1 MTHYQELAVII
12 LAFAIGIAYLIKLRS
27 YDAYQREPFKKLLL
41 VMVLGGAISVLA
53 SLFLYKFVNVRYNI
67 IDAIFKIGFIEEV
80 SKLLALAIAL
90 DFIKREFDEIVD
102 GLIYISAVSLGFSV
116 IENVFYCF
124 SAEAPFTL
132 LITRSIF
139 ATVGHMSFSGYMGI
153 AFFIHKKIHKN
164 YLGLFLSVAL
174 ASLAHGLYDGFL
186 FHQNFANYFYLLYIG
201 LVFLQLW
208 FLRIALSYSAFRKS
222 MSQKIFEPT
231 NRKVEMDCLTCK
243 GKVNCNE
250 LVFGNIVAGHCETC
264 NSFIFRKKYISRLF
278 KYFRPLFRVRKYYR
292 IIPRKNRTIVLD
304 KEKTILLNPKT
315 KILCAPIHTL
325 SDWLNENNEK
335 DKQKILRIPI
345 IGVTLKYLGVR
356 YLAKK

>member
-1 MTHYQELAVII
+1 MNYLQELSIII
-12 LAFAIGIAYLIKLRS
+12 LAFLIGLAYLVKLRN

-41 VMVLGGAISVLA
+41 VMVLGGAISVIA
-53 SLFLYKFVNVRYNI
+53 SLFLYKFVSVRYNI

-116 IENVFYCF
+116 IENVFYSF
-124 SAEAPFTL
+124 SSETPFIL
-132 LITRSIF
+132 LFTRSVL

-186 FHQNFANYFYLLYIG
+186 FHSEISNFFLFVYVG
-201 LVFLQLW
+201 LVFFQLW
-208 FLRIALSYSAFRKS
+208 FLRIALSYSIFRKS
-222 MSQKIFEPT
+222 MSKKIFEPT
-231 NRKVEMDCLTCK
+231 NRKVEMDCLTCNE
-243 GKVNCNE
+243 KVSCNE
-250 LVFGNIVAGHCETC
+250 LVFGKIVAEHCETC

-292 IIPRKNRTIVLD
+292 IIPKKDRTIVLD

-345 IGVTLKYLGVR
+345 LGITLKYLGVR
-356 YLAKK
+356 YLANK